1 MSIINFSFLPVLIR
15 NVFFPLASGAGI
27 ELTRSLQ
34 LNKMSFQ
41 KYGHIWRSI
50 VPGMPPMVFT
60 ARPEDTEKVFR
71 NDGRFPERPGF
82 ETLKVYRRKRVEH
95 FTASAGL
102 LVGSGEPWW
111 QIRSKVQQP
120 LLKPKNMNNY
130 LPVIGNISDEFVER

>member
-1 MSIINFSFLPVLIR
+1 
-15 NVFFPLASGAGI
+15 
-27 ELTRSLQ
+27 
-34 LNKMSFQ
+34 MSFQ